1 MKTVV
6 MSSEV
11 ACRAV
16 VPRLRDEGLETSLI
30 VALTTARDF
39 FTSLCF
45 RRNDKNEEA
54 FIEVLKAQ

>member
-11 ACRAV
+11 CRAV
-16 VPRLRDEGLETSLI
+16 VRLLPDGGLETSLI

-39 FTSLCF
+39 STSLCF
-45 RRNDKNEEA
+45 GRNDKNEEA